1 MKSIAMFP
9 TICRKW
15 LAVML
20 ALVSAIALSGCNPTE
35 LKTEAA
41 QVPQLVVSVLSDPQ
55 TFNFALNQQSPSI
68 FGLTFKGLTSV
79 NGVTG
84 EIQPELAESWQLSDD
99 KLRIVFTLREG
110 LKWSDGE
117 PLTADDVIFTYEE
130 IVFNKE
136 IPTDA
141 RDYVTIGASGDL
153 PKVRKL
159 DDRRVEFILPEPF
172 APFLTTTTGHTSNA
186 IAILPKH
193 ALQESVISKN
203 SEGNPKFLS
212 TWGTD
217 TDPAKIIVN
226 GPYKIE
232 SYIPSQRLIFRR
244 NPYYWRKDAQGNPQ
258 PYIEQYIWQIVESP
272 DTSLMQFRSGGLDTV
287 AVSAANFSLLK
298 REEERG
304 NFKIYNGGAAI
315 GSTFISFN
323 LNKGKRNG
331 RPLVDPIKSRWFN
344 TVAFR
349 QAVAHAIERQTII
362 NTLLRGIGELQHS
375 TIDIQTPYYY
385 LSPEEGLKV
394 YDYNPEKAR
403 ELLLGAGFKYN
414 NKGQLLDADDNRVRF
429 TMLSSA
435 GSRLSDAVGSQMKQ
449 DLGKIGIQVDLN
461 PIDFTVMGER
471 LHNSLDWEC
480 YFGAMSG
487 GGIEPNDAANV
498 WLLDGGLHTFNQAAQ
513 PGQVL
518 IEGREIADWE
528 QELAELYIKGAQ
540 ELDKA
545 KRKAIYDKA
554 QQLAQEY
561 LPYIHLIN
569 PLSMA
574 AIRNRVQGVKY
585 SVFEGAFWNIY
596 ELKIVDK

>member
-1 MKSIAMFP
+1 MKFVAMFP
-9 TICRKW
+9 NICRKW

-193 ALQESVISKN
+193 ALQESVRSKN

-212 TWGTD
+212 TWVTD

-226 GPYKIE
+226 GFYKI
-232 SYIPSQRLIFRR
+232 
-244 NPYYWRKDAQGNPQ
+244 
-258 PYIEQYIWQIVESP
+258 
-272 DTSLMQFRSGGLDTV
+272 
-287 AVSAANFSLLK
+287 
-298 REEERG
+298 
-304 NFKIYNGGAAI
+304 
-315 GSTFISFN
+315 
-323 LNKGKRNG
+323 
-331 RPLVDPIKSRWFN
+331 
-344 TVAFR
+344 
-349 QAVAHAIERQTII
+349 
-362 NTLLRGIGELQHS
+362 
-375 TIDIQTPYYY
+375 
-385 LSPEEGLKV
+385 
-394 YDYNPEKAR
+394 
-403 ELLLGAGFKYN
+403 
-414 NKGQLLDADDNRVRF
+414 
-429 TMLSSA
+429 
-435 GSRLSDAVGSQMKQ
+435 
-449 DLGKIGIQVDLN
+449 
-461 PIDFTVMGER
+461 
-471 LHNSLDWEC
+471 
-480 YFGAMSG
+480 
-487 GGIEPNDAANV
+487 
-498 WLLDGGLHTFNQAAQ
+498 
-513 PGQVL
+513 
-518 IEGREIADWE
+518 
-528 QELAELYIKGAQ
+528 
-540 ELDKA
+540 
-545 KRKAIYDKA
+545 
-554 QQLAQEY
+554 
-561 LPYIHLIN
+561 
-569 PLSMA
+569 
-574 AIRNRVQGVKY
+574 
-585 SVFEGAFWNIY
+585 
-596 ELKIVDK
+596 